1 MDYEVQQGDCLNS
14 IAKVHGLLWTVIWNH
29 PRNASLKAKRKDP
42 NILYPGDVLFIPEK
56 NLRIESGET
65 QQSHTFVLKD
75 SSCKLK
81 ITLLCNDKPRASE
94 PYRLTIDGVVSQ
106 GQTNSSGSLEQTIEP
121 DASVGHLSL
130 TNVNEDYDLLLGH
143 MDPITEISGIQMR
156 LQNLGFYIG
165 ERADGIMGPKTAG
178 GVRAFQSKYGLKV
191 DGIPGPKTQAKLK
204 ELYSC

>member
-14 IAKVHGLLWTVIWNH
+14 IAKEFGLLWTTIWNH

-42 NILYPGDVLFIPEK
+42 NILYPGDALYIPDK
-56 NLRIESGET
+56 SPRTESIAT
-65 QQSHTFVLKD
+65 DQNHNFVLKGARR
-75 SSCKLK
+75 KLK
-81 ITLLCNDKPRASE
+81 ITFLCNDKPRASE
-94 PYRLTIDGVVSQ
+94 AYTLTIDGRIFK
-106 GQTNSSGSLEQTIEP
+106 GQTDSNGSLEQNIQP
-121 DASVGHLSL
+121 DASQGHLSL
-130 TNVNEDYDLLLGH
+130 TKANEEYDLLLGH

-165 ERADGIMGPKTAG
+165 ARADGIFGPKTAG
-178 GVRAFQSKYGLKV
+178 GVRAFQRKYGLQV